1 MKPMQTYDVL
11 RDAFNFFNAELFN
24 GELSDCLIILHRHR
38 NAYGYFCADRMAE
51 ANGQIDGTKNP
62 VKAKVHEIALNPQ
75 HIRSRKAIETFSTL
89 VHEMVHQRQQEHGKP
104 PKGAYHNKQWAAM
117 MKDAGLYP
125 SDTAAPGGAETGRYV
140 SHYIVKGGVYET
152 AFAKFVKSR
161 DLTLFGDLPF
171 AQKAKA
177 KTSKHKFECP
187 DCGQCCWGKETGK
200 FVCGECEVDMEL
212 AD

>member
-1 MKPMQTYDVL
+1 MKPMDTYDVL
-11 RDAFNFFNAELFN
+11 RDAFKFFNKELFN
-24 GELSDCLIILHRHR
+24 NSLADCLIILHRHR

-51 ANGQIDGTKNP
+51 TASDSSGKKAP
-62 VKAKVHEIALNPQ
+62 VKVHEIALNPQ
-75 HIRSRKAIETFSTL
+75 HIRGRKARDTFSTL
-89 VHEMVHQRQQEHGKP
+89 VHEMVHQLQQEHGKP

-117 MKDAGLYP
+117 MKDVGLHP

-140 SHYIVKGGVYET
+140 SHYIVKGGRYDI
-152 AFAKFVKSR
+152 AFEKFVKSR

-171 AQKAKA
+171 TAAAKA

-187 DCGQCCWGKETGK
+187 ECRQCCWGKETGK
-200 FVCGECEVDMEL
+200 FICGECNEEMEL